1 MNQDE
6 FNSAERESKLRMQ
19 LIGLEANRKFNEWRD
34 LTEDELV
41 FLNKQPKAQAIIMAE
56 AILRERNT

>member
-6 FNSAERESKLRMQ
+6 FNDAERESKLRMQ
-19 LIGLEANRKFNEWRD
+19 LIGLETHRKLYEWRD
-34 LTEDELV
+34 LTEDELL